1 MKINDPDYRLSNDEL
16 QGLILI
22 YSERIVSYGGLIQS
36 YSPATIDAFEQQYSE
51 AVGAFFA
58 MRDLQRLRQT
68 IAAAQ
73 FILDADRG
81 SEIEIGASYA
91 VLTTHY
97 SATNE
102 AEVGGAE
109 TWFDALAALVK
120 EPPGDGGNHE

>member
-16 QGLILI
+16 AEMIL
-22 YSERIVSYGGLIQS
+22 S
-36 YSPATIDAFEQQYSE
+36 YSQATADATRVDGAMIVQHT
-51 AVGAFFA
+51 AGVVGVILAL
-58 MRDLQRLRQT
+58 RELQRLRQT

-73 FILDADRG
+73 SILDADRG
-81 SEIEIGASYA
+81 REIEIGASYA